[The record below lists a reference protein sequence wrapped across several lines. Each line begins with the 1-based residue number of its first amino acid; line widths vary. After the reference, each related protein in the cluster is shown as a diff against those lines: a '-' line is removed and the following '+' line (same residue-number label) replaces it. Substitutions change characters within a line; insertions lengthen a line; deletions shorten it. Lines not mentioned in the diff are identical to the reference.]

1 MKRMAVWLGVTALAV
16 AAGCVPVLLDVDAK
30 GRALVPRHEGV
41 FAVDLKTGQGQLVMR
56 SSAAASPAWARWSPD
71 GKAAMAVSVSSD
83 ADNKFLLDV
92 ATLGDGKS
100 RRVAELE
107 TAALALWSPD
117 GKAVSV
123 AEAGMGGAGLKVVD
137 VASGEKK
144 TVVSPSASSHQWTA
158 DGKVVAFQPNENVGG
173 DKATDGRLVV
183 ADPAGGDAKT
193 IAEARATSMTVLS
206 LSPDGKYVLLVE
218 KRDDK
223 EQLTRFAVAD
233 GARQTLMAEGVK
245 GAFWSPDGKRIAI
258 LRKIGDDNE
267 KGVDLVVTDAEG
279 KQSKDLAVDVM
290 ENTGEMMGSL
300 PVYPTWADNDT
311 ILFFRKVA
319 VYGTS
324 GKAMHLFS
332 VKADGGDARDLQLT
346 VDTAVAGALKE
357 K

>member
-1 MKRMAVWLGVTALAV
+1 MARMAMWLGVAALAL
-16 AAGCVPVLLDVDAK
+16 AAGCFPVLLDVDAQ
-30 GRALVPRHEGV
+30 GRVLVPRHEGV
-41 FAVDLKTGQGQLVMR
+41 FAVDLKTGQGRCVMS

-71 GKAAMAVSVSSD
+71 GKAAMVVSVSSD

-92 ATLGDGKS
+92 VTLDDGKS
-100 RRVAELE
+100 RRVAELD

-117 GKAVSV
+117 GKSVSV
-123 AEAGMGGAGLKVVD
+123 AEAGMGGAGIKVVN
-137 VASGEKK
+137 VASGDKR

-158 DGKVVAFQPNENVGG
+158 DGMIVAFQPNENVGG

-183 ADPAGGDAKT
+183 ADPSGGNTKT
-193 IAEARATSMTVLS
+193 IAEARATAMTVLS

-233 GARQTLMAEGVK
+233 GARQTLMTEGVK
-245 GAFWSPDGKRIAI
+245 AAFWSPDGKRIAI
-258 LRKIGDDNE
+258 LRKLGDDNE
-267 KGVDLVVTDAEG
+267 KGVDLVITDAEG
-279 KQSKDLAVDVM
+279 KQPKDLATNVM
-290 ENTGEMMGSL
+290 ENTGDMMGSL

-319 VYGTS
+319 VYGVS

-332 VKADGGDARDLQLT
+332 VKADGGEAQDLQLT
-346 VDTAVAGALKE
+346 VDAAVAGALKE